1 MENIILKYLSNN
13 ANAQELDRL
22 SDWILVK
29 GNERIFDEY
38 VQLHLEIIT
47 SMNEPDTDKIKHHLL
62 RKIKKDKYRKSVR
75 ETMKYAAV
83 GLLFL
88 TVGYF
93 YQQGA
98 FTKMGPVSLVPK
110 EESIT
115 ITLDNGKIETLDLI
129 EDKNVED
136 AEGNIIGTYDRSKLV
151 YTGASTVEKL
161 VYNTLNVPYGKQFD
175 VVISD

>member
-47 SMNEPDTDKIKHHLL
+47 SMNGPDTDKIKYHLL
-62 RKIKKDKYRKSVR
+62 RKIKKDKYRKSIR

-83 GLLFL
+83 GFLFL

-98 FTKMGPVSLVPK
+98 FTKMGTVSLVPK
-110 EESIT
+110 EEPIT
-115 ITLDNGKIETLDLI
+115 ITMADGKVETLSPTGN
-129 EDKNVED
+129 KNVKD
-136 AEGNIIGTYDRSKLV
+136 AKGNIIGTQDRSKLV
-151 YTGASTVEKL
+151 CTGASK
-161 VYNTLNVPYGKQFD
+161 
-175 VVISD
+175 